1 MVNLQ
6 RKGVFGFL
14 LNVPVDR
21 PQQDLSHQLNGK
33 KNLNRTLFSLYPTFL
48 FVPNINTIDKS
59 VKRQT
64 SSYKYSRPILFYH

>member
-1 MVNLQ
+1 MNLQ

-21 PQQDLSHQLNGK
+21 PQQDLSHQLNEK
-33 KNLNRTLFSLYPTFL
+33 KNFEQNTFL
-48 FVPNINTIDKS
+48 LVPNINMIDKS

-64 SSYKYSRPILFYH
+64 ASNKYSRPILFYR